1 MMGRDNVIVDQAV
14 TASGAAAGEAVTASG
29 TVPAEPGPRE
39 TGAAGEQA
47 AAGAPAAR
55 EAAAPARRHV
65 RLRAALPAGLALGA
79 LGILGFSFSLPAT
92 RLAVADF
99 DPWVVAFGR
108 AAVASALAAAYLVA
122 TRAPRPT
129 REQIR
134 SLAIVASGV
143 VVGFPLLTSLA
154 LEVQTAAHGAV
165 VIAVLPAATA
175 VAAVARAHEHPSGR
189 FWLAAGAGM
198 VAVLAFVATQGVAGP
213 QIGDAFLLGAVV
225 LCAIGYAE
233 GGALSRTLGGPTTIC
248 WALVLSA
255 PLTVTT
261 TALAIGLTGLHA
273 GATAWLGFAYV
284 ATVSMFLGFFAWYAG
299 LARGGVARIGQVQ
312 LAQPVLTLGWS
323 ALLLGEHVGL
333 GTLATALAVLACVA
347 ATQRAR

>member
-1 MMGRDNVIVDQAV
+1 
-14 TASGAAAGEAVTASG
+14 
-29 TVPAEPGPRE
+29 
-39 TGAAGEQA
+39 
-47 AAGAPAAR
+47 
-55 EAAAPARRHV
+55 
-65 RLRAALPAGLALGA
+65 
-79 LGILGFSFSLPAT
+79 LPAT
-92 RLAVADF
+92 RLAVADLN
-99 DPWVVAFGR
+99 PWVVAFGR
-108 AAVASALAAAYLVA
+108 AVVASALAAAYLLV

-129 REQIR
+129 HEQVR
-134 SLAIVASGV
+134 SLAIVAAGV

-165 VIAVLPAATA
+165 VIAILPAATA
-175 VAAVARAHEHPSGR
+175 VAAVARAHEHPSRR

-213 QIGDAFLLGAVV
+213 QLGDGFLLAAVV

-255 PLTVTT
+255 PLTASV
-261 TALAIGLTGLHA
+261 TALAIA

-284 ATVSMFLGFFAWYAG
+284 GTVSMFLGFFAWYAG
-299 LARGGVARIGQVQ
+299 LARGGVAKIGQVQ
-312 LAQPVLTLGWS
+312 LAQPVLTLVWS
-323 ALLLGEHVGL
+323 GLLLGEHVGVA
-333 GTLATALAVLACVA
+333 TLATALAVLGCVA

>member
-1 MMGRDNVIVDQAV
+1 MTATDNAIAAGSV
-14 TASGAAAGEAVTASG
+14 TASGS
-29 TVPAEPGPRE
+29 
-39 TGAAGEQA
+39 EQA
-47 AAGAPAAR
+47 ASRPAAGR
-55 EAAAPARRHV
+55 S
-65 RLRAALPAGLALGA
+65 RLRLSLPAGLALGS

-92 RLAVADF
+92 RLAVADL

-108 AAVASALAAAYLVA
+108 ATMAAVMSAIYLAA
-122 TRAPRPT
+122 TRAQRPT
-129 REQIR
+129 RDQLR
-134 SLAIVASGV
+134 SLAIVVAGV

-165 VIAVLPAATA
+165 VIAILPAATA

-189 FWLAAGAGM
+189 FWLAAGAGL
-198 VAVLAFVATQGVAGP
+198 VAVLAFVITQGVSGP
-213 QIGDAFLLGAVV
+213 QLGDLFLIGAVV

-248 WALVLSA
+248 WALVLSL
-255 PLTVTT
+255 PLTASA
-261 TALAIGLTGLHA
+261 TAAAVALTGLHA

-284 ATVSMFLGFFAWYAG
+284 SAVSMFLGFFAWYAG

-323 ALLLGEHVGL
+323 ALLLGEHVGPI
-333 GTLATALAVLACVA
+333 TLITALAVLACVA
-347 ATQRAR
+347 ATQKAR

>member
-1 MMGRDNVIVDQAV
+1 MTRPDPLPSIMRDASNAIAIEPV
-14 TASGAAAGEAVTASG
+14 TASAGEEAAPAGEA
-29 TVPAEPGPRE
+29 
-39 TGAAGEQA
+39 GAR
-47 AAGAPAAR
+47 AGA
-55 EAAAPARRHV
+55 AAAPAPRSRT
-65 RLRAALPAGLALGA
+65 RISLPAGLALGS

-92 RLAVADF
+92 RLAVADL

-108 AAVASALAAAYLVA
+108 ATVAAALSAIYLAATHAE
-122 TRAPRPT
+122 RPT
-129 REQIR
+129 REQVR
-134 SLAIVASGV
+134 SLAIVAAGV

-165 VIAVLPAATA
+165 VIAILPAATA
-175 VAAVARAHEHPSGR
+175 VAAVARAHERPSR
-189 FWLAAGAGM
+189 TFWLAAGAGL
-198 VAVLAFVATQGVAGP
+198 VAVLAFVITQGVSGP
-213 QIGDAFLLGAVV
+213 QLGDLFLLGAVV

-248 WALVLSA
+248 WALVLSW
-255 PLTVTT
+255 PLTASVT
-261 TALAIGLTGLHA
+261 AAAIALTGLHA

-284 ATVSMFLGFFAWYAG
+284 SAVSMFLGFFAWYAG

-323 ALLLGEHVGL
+323 ALLLGESVGPA
-333 GTLATALAVLACVA
+333 TLITALAVLACVA